1 MRGSPAQSVTSSD
14 SGEGQTLSASLPPS
28 TNATPARSGTPLG
41 MSLPPPGTL
50 SGPNVLAV
58 IAADPSGKCAEV
70 KRLVE
75 TYFKMVRWRMT
86 EMVPKAIVHH
96 MAKDFTGYMHQELS
110 QKLSSR
116 TDADLFR
123 LFPETEL
130 IIHEVETLTTQLK
143 NCEDALRDLDHI
155 EHECALY
162 SLPLSHTLGLLA
174 L

>member
-14 SGEGQTLSASLPPS
+14 SGEGQTLAASLPPS
-28 TNATPARSGTPLG
+28 SNGTVARSGTPLA
-41 MSLPPPGTL
+41 MSLPPQGSLT
-50 SGPNVLAV
+50 GPSALA
-58 IAADPSGKCAEV
+58 AMASDPSGKCAEV

-75 TYFKMVRWRMT
+75 TYFKMVRWRMI

-123 LFPETEL
+123 LFPETEV
-130 IIHEVETLTTQLK
+130 IIREVETLTNQLK

-155 EHECALY
+155 EHEYAAL
-162 SLPLSHTLGLLA
+162 P
-174 L
+174 